1 MPGSQMSVAGQSAF
15 VVQDPLIE
23 ASRVVS
29 LYAHCRA
36 PPLSLLTTELH
47 APIGAPHANASTVAQ
62 RAAANAVR

>member
-1 MPGSQMSVAGQSAF
+1 MPGSQMSVAGQSAL

-23 ASRVVS
+23 ASMLVS

-47 APIGAPHANASTVAQ
+47 APTGAPHAKARTTAH
-62 RAAANAVR
+62 RAAVDSVR